1 MKQIYSVI
9 LLFSFLV
16 GIVQPILP
24 MIEYQVHE
32 GNIMELLDEGPCE
45 GEHTGEMFCCAI
57 DKKCMDRTNNMDQS
71 LLDID
76 YYPLALQINTAPLPK
91 IFPNSSSLHLSLIN
105 DTSSP
110 TFLPISPP
118 PRLS

>member
-1 MKQIYSVI
+1 MKQLYSVI

-16 GIVQPILP
+16 GIIQPILP

-32 GNIMELLDEGPCE
+32 GNVMELLDKGPCE

-57 DKKCMDRTNNMDQS
+57 DKDCASQEDNAGQS
-71 LLDID
+71 LIDMD
-76 YYPLALQINTAPLPK
+76 YYPLALQITTAPSPGIYL
-91 IFPNSSSLHLSLIN
+91 NSSSLHLALIGE
-105 DTSSP
+105 TSSP

-118 PRLS
+118 PRLV